1 MFYFFI
7 TIFVIH
13 IHFFIFVTNTLLI
26 TTFIVSTSV
35 NLTDLLNI
43 TNIEK
48 T

>member
-13 IHFFIFVTNTLLI
+13 IHFFIFVI